1 MAKIDKE
8 LRIMMNNLS
17 IKTKSLK
24 KLNKVTHNKNIS
36 KNHRSPLS
44 LSNVSR
50 GNDQNTNI
58 RVHPR
63 NHVRRLRNITNDN
76 VITESQTHSGEP
88 FMLRLESDQSRIM
101 ENVINQSNIDQNT
114 R

>member
-1 MAKIDKE
+1 MAKIDEE
-8 LRIMMNNLS
+8 LKIMINNLL
-17 IKTKSLK
+17 IKTNSLK
-24 KLNKVTHNKNIS
+24 KSNKVAHKKNIS

-50 GNDQNTNI
+50 GNYRNTNI
-58 RVHPR
+58 QVYSR
-63 NHVRRLRNITNDN
+63 NHVRRYGNITND
-76 VITESQTHSGEP
+76 VLTESQTHSGEL
-88 FMLRLESDQSRIM
+88 FRLRFESDQSRIM